1 MTVDLLR
8 RVARV
13 VLLATF
19 AVGAPAFAT
28 QPNASP
34 LVQMSGFATLGAV
47 TTDRDDAWFTRY
59 GVNYPGDSDPDFS
72 PDSLLGLQASLRLS
86 AYNDVTVQALVRED
100 GEESYDPRITLAFF
114 RHTLAPGLSMRLGRL
129 RVPFFML
136 SDSLHINYA
145 NPWVRPPVE
154 VYGLNPFNDLDG
166 VDFVYHARLGALD
179 AELHPYVGRGRVP
192 FPMGRAR
199 LKATWGMNVALSYGD
214 YSLHLGHGDGRFSMV
229 RGDPQTTAMIAA
241 LGRAGLPA
249 VAADLSGTDGTTS
262 FDSLGLQW
270 DDGAWQVVSEY
281 ARRRA
286 NRYATSS
293 SGWYVSVGRRFGP
306 VTPYAIVARQR
317 LDDHIAEAAVPRALQ
332 LAWDAFLTSRNNA
345 QRSVTL
351 GTRWD
356 VTSFAAVK
364 AEVTRAHVDDDS
376 WGSYFPRG
384 SRNGVAIAG
393 KRMNTFSLSLDL
405 TF

>member
-1 MTVDLLR
+1 MSIDLLR
-8 RVARV
+8 RVGRF
-13 VLLATF
+13 VLLAMLAIALPTF
-19 AVGAPAFAT
+19 AAQA
-28 QPNASP
+28 NAP
-34 LVQMSGFATLGAV
+34 LVQVSGFATLGAV
-47 TTDRDDAWFTRY
+47 TTDRDDVWFTRY

-86 AYNDVTVQALVRED
+86 AYNDITVQALVRED
-100 GEESYDPRITLAFF
+100 GEESYDPRVTLAFF
-114 RHTLAPGLSMRLGRL
+114 RQTLASGLSMRLGRL

-136 SDSLHINYA
+136 SDSLHVNYA

-166 VDFVYHARLGALD
+166 VDLVYHTRLGALD
-179 AELHPYVGRGRVP
+179 AELHPYFGRGRVP
-192 FPMGRAR
+192 FPMGSAR
-199 LKATWGMNVALSYGD
+199 LKATWGMNVALSRGD
-214 YSLHLGHGDGRFSMV
+214 FSLHLGHGDGRFAME
-229 RGDPQTTAMIAA
+229 RGDPQTRAVIAA
-241 LGRAGLPA
+241 LVRAGLPG

-262 FDSLGLQW
+262 FDSVGVQW

-281 ARRRA
+281 ARRRV

-306 VTPYAIVARQR
+306 VTPYAVVARQR
-317 LDDHIAEAAVPRALQ
+317 LDEQIAEAAVPRGLQ
-332 LAWDAFLTSRNNA
+332 PAWDAFLTSRNNA
-345 QRSVTL
+345 QRSFTL

-356 VTSFAAVK
+356 VTSFAAMK
-364 AEVTRAHVDDDS
+364 AEVTHARLDDDS
-376 WGSYFPRG
+376 WGSYFPRAMRG
-384 SRNGVAIAG
+384 GAAIAG

>member
-1 MTVDLLR
+1 MTIDLLR
-8 RVARV
+8 RAARV
-13 VLLATF
+13 VLLAML
-19 AVGAPAFAT
+19 AVGGSAFAT
-28 QPNASP
+28 QPHASP
-34 LVQMSGFATLGAV
+34 LVQVSGFATLGAV

-86 AYNDVTVQALVRED
+86 AYNDVTVQALIRED

-114 RHTLAPGLSMRLGRL
+114 RQTLAPGLSMRLGRL

-136 SDSLHINYA
+136 SDSLHLNYA

-166 VDFVYHARLGALD
+166 LDLVYHARIGALD
-179 AELHPYVGRGRVP
+179 AELHPYFGRGRVP

-199 LKATWGMNVALSYGD
+199 LKSTWGMNVTLVQGD
-214 YSLHLGHGDGRFSMV
+214 FSLHLGHGDGRFSMV
-229 RGDPQTTAMIAA
+229 RGDPQTSSIIAA
-241 LGRAGLPA
+241 LNRAGLPG
-249 VAADLSGTDGTTS
+249 VAADLSGTDGSTS
-262 FDSLGLQW
+262 FNSVGLQW
-270 DDGAWQVVSEY
+270 DDGVWQIVSEY
-281 ARRRA
+281 AHRRA

-306 VTPYAIVARQR
+306 VTPYAVVARQR
-317 LDDHIAEAAVPRALQ
+317 LENPIAEAAVPPALQ
-332 LAWDAFLTSRNNA
+332 PGWDAFLTSRNNA
-345 QRSVTL
+345 QRSFTV
-351 GTRWD
+351 GARWD

-376 WGSYFPRG
+376 WGSYFPRAG
-384 SRNGVAIAG
+384 NGAAFAG